1 MAIGLKGVFLYM
13 SEIEQIAPIVTRR
26 LRREVLYPN
35 QPIESILLEEDDA
48 GIHFGLYEEN
58 KLIAVVSLFI
68 RGQEAQFRKFA
79 TDTNHQNKGYG
90 SQLLQYIIHY
100 AHIEGVQKIWCNARI
115 SAVPFYRKRGF
126 TAIGNSFIKGEIEYI
141 KMEKMTTKTNE

>member
-1 MAIGLKGVFLYM
+1 M

-26 LRREVLYPN
+26 LRQDVLYPN
-35 QPIESILLEEDDA
+35 QPIDSILLEEDDT

-79 TDTNHQNKGYG
+79 TDTNYQNRGYG
-90 SQLLQYIIHY
+90 SKLLQYIIHY
-100 AHIEGVQKIWCNARI
+100 ANTEGVQKIWCNART
-115 SAVPFYRKRGF
+115 SAVLFYKKHGL
-126 TAIGNSFIKGEIEYI
+126 TTSGESFVKGEIEYI
-141 KMEKMTTKTNE
+141 KMEKMLTKTDK